1 MHCFAQTKILKF
13 NMKILGKNFTGKIF
27 VCKVIKTENGITS
40 ANKMIRQRTAAIET
54 MVEIDVSCSFAV
66 LLEK

>member
-1 MHCFAQTKILKF
+1 VRRIKA
-13 NMKILGKNFTGKIF
+13 KNR
-27 VCKVIKTENGITS
+27 ITS

-54 MVEIDVSCSFAV
+54 MVEIDVSVRSCSFAV